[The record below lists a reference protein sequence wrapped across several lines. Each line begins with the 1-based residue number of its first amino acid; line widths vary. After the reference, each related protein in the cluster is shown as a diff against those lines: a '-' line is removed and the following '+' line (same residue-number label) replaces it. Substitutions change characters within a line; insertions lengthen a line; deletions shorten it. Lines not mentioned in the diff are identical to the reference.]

1 MIIVFERRER
11 EKKSFEWEWGDVES
25 GKVGLGLLEN
35 KLKRGAQKKGWV
47 DRRGR

>member
-11 EKKSFEWEWGDVES
+11 EKKSFEWEWEWGDVES

-35 KLKRGAQKKGWV
+35 KLKRGAQKKDG
-47 DRRGR
+47 